1 MMTVSVAAKARIRP
15 TSPIGKPVAGSD
27 VGVASGV
34 ATGVASGVATG
45 VASGVA
51 TGVASGVAAGGVL
64 LFEV

>member
-34 ATGVASGVATG
+34 ATGVGSI
-45 VASGVA
+45 
-51 TGVASGVAAGGVL
+51 AAADGVL